1 MRKIVESLLLTLLL
15 GCFAHSAGTVTFF
28 QEATTKKDG
37 PPPQPGVV
45 GQSGRAPGENL
56 PGGLPQVPAPASP
69 SPRPADSRTS
79 PGGDVT
85 VTRGTAQTPSPVRS
99 PGADPA
105 VRAVRTDGGRGSAL
119 IFRDAPIE
127 TVISTIMRELG
138 YSYVIDPQV
147 SGTVN
152 IYTSGEIPRD
162 KLFGVLEQLLKMNG
176 NAIIRQ
182 EDFYLIVPMGQS
194 PSIPHSV
201 LVKPE
206 ERSKGMESLP
216 QEEQPPPLEPPS
228 EEGSQVE
235 PPEAEEESQ
244 QEQESRLEAR
254 NRQIAL
260 EREQAIQEIEG
271 EQGVITYIIP
281 LHHIPS
287 SDMLTM
293 AQAFVS
299 GGATVVDFQP
309 ANTLIITDFRR
320 NIQQVLKLVEILD
333 TRYFDMNAID
343 LVPVRFNNAS
353 DIAEDL
359 GKIFAPGD
367 TAAGVRIV
375 AIERLNSL
383 LIVTRAAAVFDE
395 VQRWIAR
402 LDAPSTTSNIKTY
415 VYQVENNTAV
425 QIAQILSE
433 LYQDGSGLPSGP
445 VDPDGNGPVS
455 RLQPQQRIPTQQA
468 GFVPGSTLDGQGA
481 FGGFGRGGRGGFGG
495 ASPFGSA
502 AIGPSLSNAVRSEI
516 RSVVAGN
523 VKIVV
528 NEFNNSLIIQG
539 TEADIQFL
547 LETVRQLDT
556 LPRQVLI
563 EARIFSVELRDELS
577 FGVSA
582 FLQRRGSGLP
592 GDGNDNQT
600 TGSGLPATTGR
611 IAASGQLTIISR
623 AVLGD
628 ERELQGILNA
638 LRAETKVEIIESPR
652 LLAMDGTPASINVGA
667 EVPVTTA
674 SFGDPLRS
682 SDLSFINS
690 VQFRPTGTTLL
701 FIPRISASGIVN
713 LDLSVEVS
721 SVASGA
727 TSLTPTIS
735 RNFVQTTL
743 IVRDGQTVALGGL
756 ISDQHSLGKSRV
768 PLLGD
773 IPILGAV
780 FGQTTRN
787 DRRSELIIFITPHVI
802 TTMPTAAELTLDF
815 KRALRNAYDFI
826 REKEEEEQWL
836 KERRR
841 RQELDQIERRQ
852 GQDPQP

>member
-1 MRKIVESLLLTLLL
+1 MRKLVEFLLFTLLL
-15 GCFAHSAGTVTFF
+15 GCFAQAAGTVTFF
-28 QEATTKKDG
+28 QEATTKKEG

-45 GQSGRAPGENL
+45 GQPGKAPSENL
-56 PGGLPQVPAPASP
+56 PGGLPQIPAPSP
-69 SPRPADSRTS
+69 TARPADSRTS

-85 VTRGTAQTPSPVRS
+85 VTRGTAQTPSPARS
-99 PGADPA
+99 PGADSS
-105 VRAVRTDGGRGSAL
+105 VRVARTDSARGSAL

-182 EDFYLIVPMGQS
+182 DDFYVIVPMGQS
-194 PSIPHSV
+194 PATPHSV

-206 ERSKGMESLP
+206 ERSKGMESP
-216 QEEQPPPLEPPS
+216 HQEGQPPLEPPVQ
-228 EEGSQVE
+228 EGEPSP
-235 PPEAEEESQ
+235 PPEAEAEPEQ
-244 QEQESRLEAR
+244 EPEQESRIEAR
-254 NRQIAL
+254 NRQIAF

-333 TRYFDMNAID
+333 TRYFDMNAIE
-343 LVPVRFNNAS
+343 LIPIRFNNAS

-402 LDAPSTTSNIKTY
+402 LDAPSTTSNVKTY

-455 RLQPQQRIPTQQA
+455 RLQQQQRMPTQQA
-468 GFVPGSTLDGQGA
+468 GFVPGSTLDGQGGL
-481 FGGFGRGGRGGFGG
+481 GGFGRGGRSGFGG

-502 AIGPSLSNAVRSEI
+502 AIGPSLSNATRSEI

-582 FLQRRGSGLP
+582 FLQRRGSGVP
-592 GDGNDNQT
+592 GDGNGNGT
-600 TGSGLPATTGR
+600 TGSGGLPATTGR
-611 IAASGQLTIISR
+611 IASSGQLTIISR

-701 FIPRISASGIVN
+701 FVPRISASGIVN
-713 LDLSVEVS
+713 LDLAVEVS

-787 DRRSELIIFITPHVI
+787 DRRSELVIFITPHVI
-802 TTMPTAAELTLDF
+802 TTMPTAA
-815 KRALRNAYDFI
+815 
-826 REKEEEEQWL
+826 
-836 KERRR
+836 
-841 RQELDQIERRQ
+841 
-852 GQDPQP
+852 